1 MRQCTV
7 PRLVYLV
14 AAWLLGATVA
24 AWVHADARA
33 GAPAF
38 STTAVLIIACIASLA
53 VGWLL
58 YIAWATSAR
67 GTVHNA
73 ALTVVSCVAIGC
85 ASLLAA
91 HGAWQH
97 DARCLEAL
105 GDPAV
110 TLLVRVHDA
119 AAPRAWVRADART
132 TDPATTSCRVPATI
146 SVKSGVAPAGAWVTV
161 RSHRLSS
168 GRVLRLDD
176 AELSPTGAVD
186 WVHGWRGRTGATI
199 DTLWRDRAPLVRALL
214 VADQQGIAPEVRDR
228 FAVAGLVHVLS
239 ISGLHVA
246 IIAGALR
253 TVGAALRMRR
263 STAELLALVSVGAYV
278 LLLGFPAPATRAAS
292 MLTTVMLARRLD
304 RPVHPWTAL
313 ALGITVPALDPRVVA
328 TLGWQLSAAGMAA
341 LVGGRTI
348 MRRWRTRPLVAECS
362 DRSGMWG
369 PVVRRWHALRRAGP
383 GLAGWRLQIVQELL
397 VGTLASAITAP
408 LVAWSFGQVSLVAP
422 LSNVLA
428 SPVVAFLQ
436 LALFLALLLAP
447 LRSVALWVADSASA
461 PLVALDYIARVA
473 SDIPHA
479 ALSVAPGRFTALC
492 MGVMMAALVVS
503 TARRRVWPPLL
514 VGASALVLALWAPL
528 LARGPGQLELH
539 MIDVGQGDA
548 IALRTPRGRWV
559 LVDAGRVWQGG
570 DAGRRS
576 VVPYI
581 RRRGGEVALF
591 ALTHPD
597 ADHVG
602 GAPSV
607 LEALRPALW
616 WDPGFVHGSDVYR
629 KALMVAEQRRIPWRR
644 ANAGDSLEIDGVM
657 IRVLGPDSAWT
668 ATRTNPND
676 ASLVL
681 MVQHGRVRMLLT
693 GDAETEQ
700 EAWLVR
706 RWGDALRATVLK
718 VGHHGSRTS
727 STDALL
733 DAAQPQIALIS
744 VGAGNMYGHP
754 APIVMDALRAHGADI
769 LRTDRDGAIVL
780 RSDGRTVH
788 LETRHARWT
797 HVVP

>member
-1 MRQCTV
+1 M
-7 PRLVYLV
+7 PLLVYLV
-14 AAWLLGATVA
+14 AAWLLGATIA
-24 AWVHADARA
+24 AWVHADVRA
-33 GAPAF
+33 GAAAL
-38 STTAVLIIACIASLA
+38 SAAVLWGIACAAVCA

-58 YIAWATSAR
+58 YAARASAAARTSTHGAR
-67 GTVHNA
+67 YTFA
-73 ALTVVSCVAIGC
+73 AIVAVGC
-85 ASLLAA
+85 ASLLSAHAA
-91 HGAWQH
+91 WVH

-105 GDPAV
+105 GDPGVA
-110 TLLVRVHDA
+110 LVLRVHDA
-119 AAPRAWVRADART
+119 AAPRAWVRADARST
-132 TDPATTSCRVPATI
+132 HPSTASCRVPATI
-146 SVKSGVAPAGAWVTV
+146 SVKSGATPAGAWVTV
-161 RSHRLSS
+161 RAHRLSS
-168 GRVLRLDD
+168 GRILRLDD
-176 AELSPTGAVD
+176 AELTPTGAVD
-186 WVHGWRGRTGATI
+186 WVHGWRGRTGAII
-199 DTLWRDRAPLVRALL
+199 DTLWRERAPLVRALL
-214 VADQQGIAPEVRDR
+214 VADQDGIAPEVRDR
-228 FAVAGLVHVLS
+228 FAIAGLVHVLS

-313 ALGITVPALDPRVVA
+313 ALGVTVPALDPRVVA
-328 TLGWQLSAAGMAA
+328 SLGWQLSAAGMAA

-348 MRRWRTRPLVAECS
+348 LRRWRTRPLVAE
-362 DRSGMWG
+362 RPAGTGTWA
-369 PVVRRWHALRRAGP
+369 PVERRWLALRRAGP
-383 GLAGWRLQIVQELL
+383 RLAGWRLQLVQELL
-397 VGTLASAITAP
+397 VGTLASVITAP

-436 LALFLALLLAP
+436 LVLFLALLLAP
-447 LRSVALWVADSASA
+447 LRSVALWVADSAAA

-473 SDIPHA
+473 SDVPHA

-503 TARRRVWPPLL
+503 TARRRVLPPLL
-514 VGASALVLALWAPL
+514 VGAAALVLALWAPV

-559 LVDAGRVWQGG
+559 LIDAGRVWQGG
-570 DAGRRS
+570 DAGRRV
-576 VVPYI
+576 VVPYL

-607 LEALRPALW
+607 LDALRPAMW
-616 WDPGFVHGSDVYR
+616 WDPGFVHTSDVYR
-629 KALMVAEQRRIPWRR
+629 NALLMAERRGVPWRR
-644 ANAGDSLEIDGVM
+644 ANAGDSLEIDGVLL
-657 IRVLGPDSAWT
+657 RVLGPDSAWT

-681 MVQHGRVRMLLT
+681 MVYHGRVRMLLT

-706 RWGDALRATVLK
+706 RWGEALGATVLK

-727 STDALL
+727 STAEFL
-733 DAAQPQIALIS
+733 DAVRPQIALIS
-744 VGAGNMYGHP
+744 VGAGNSYGHP
-754 APIVMDALRAHGADI
+754 APAVMDALRAHRADI

-780 RSDGRTVH
+780 RSDGRAVH
-788 LETRHARWT
+788 LETRHTRWT

>member
-1 MRQCTV
+1 
-7 PRLVYLV
+7 LF
-14 AAWLLGATVA
+14 GATVA
-24 AWVHADARA
+24 AWVHADVRA

-38 STTAVLIIACIASLA
+38 ATGTLWVIACAALLA

-58 YIAWATSAR
+58 RSAWATPAETR
-67 GTVHNA
+67 GAAHRDHLSLASVVAVGSA
-73 ALTVVSCVAIGC
+73 AL
-85 ASLLAA
+85 LAG
-91 HGAWQH
+91 HSAWQH
-97 DARCLEAL
+97 DRRCLEAL
-105 GDPAV
+105 GDPSV
-110 TLLVRVHDA
+110 QLVVRLHDA
-119 AAPRAWVRADART
+119 AAPRAWVRADARST
-132 TDPATTSCRVPATI
+132 HPSTASCRVPATM
-146 SVKSGVAPAGAWVTV
+146 SVASGVAPAGAWVTV
-161 RSHRLSS
+161 RAHRLSS
-168 GRVLRLDD
+168 GQVLRLDE
-176 AELSPTGAVD
+176 AVLTPTGAVD
-186 WVHGWRGRTGATI
+186 RVHGWRGRTGATI

-214 VADQQGIAPEVRDR
+214 IADQHGIAPEVRDR

-263 STAELLALVSVGAYV
+263 SSAELLALMSVGAYV

-304 RPVHPWTAL
+304 RPVHTWTAL
-313 ALGITVPALDPRVVA
+313 ALGVTVPALDPRVVA

-341 LVGGRTI
+341 LVGARTVL
-348 MRRWRTRPLVAECS
+348 RRWRTRPLIAEGVVAAGAWAPLE
-362 DRSGMWG
+362 RGWM
-369 PVVRRWHALRRAGP
+369 ALRRAGP
-383 GLAGWRLQIVQELL
+383 RLSGWRLQVVQELL
-397 VGTLASAITAP
+397 VGTMASAITAP

-447 LRSVALWVADSASA
+447 LRSVALWVADAATA
-461 PLVALDYIARVA
+461 PLVVLDYIARVA
-473 SDIPHA
+473 SDVPYA
-479 ALSVAPGRFTALC
+479 AVGVAPGRLTALC
-492 MGVMMAALVVS
+492 MGIMMAALVVS

-514 VGASALVLALWAPL
+514 VGAAALVLALWAPL
-528 LARGPGQLELH
+528 FARGPGQLELH
-539 MIDVGQGDA
+539 VIDVGQGDA

-581 RRRGGEVALF
+581 RRRGGELALF

-607 LEALRPALW
+607 LDALRPALW

-629 KALMVAEQRRIPWRR
+629 RALLVAERRDIPWRR

-681 MVQHGRVRMLLT
+681 MVYHGRVRMLLT

-700 EAWLVR
+700 EEWLVQ

-727 STDALL
+727 STEALL

-744 VGAGNMYGHP
+744 VGAGNSYGHP
-754 APIVMDALRAHGADI
+754 APSVMDALRAHGADI

-788 LETRHARWT
+788 LETRHTRWT